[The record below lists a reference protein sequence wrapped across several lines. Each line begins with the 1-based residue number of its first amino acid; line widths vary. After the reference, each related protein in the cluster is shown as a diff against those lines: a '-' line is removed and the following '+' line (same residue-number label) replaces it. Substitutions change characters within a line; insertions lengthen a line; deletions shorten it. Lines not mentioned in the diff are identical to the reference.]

1 MIDLIF
7 AMQIV
12 IALVAL
18 LWSYD
23 RYAKRWVA
31 TRGND
36 VVIGSVNDVGYV
48 AGEGGG
54 SIIVS
59 YGYSVDGVRYYGAFH
74 PSAFEEIGLFNFKIR
89 TPEIEAIFRE
99 KYPKGHEVRVYFF
112 HGSPA
117 EHWVNEPPSKSA
129 VLWKATW
136 LPLLILLLTWLPLGF
151 VQLLITLSAK

>member
-1 MIDLIF
+1 MIELIF
-7 AMQIV
+7 AAQIG

-54 SIIVS
+54 SIVVS
-59 YGYSVDGVRYYGAFH
+59 YGYSVDGIRYYGAFN
-74 PSAFEEIGLFNFKIR
+74 PSLFEEIESFQFQNSHARDRGDFS
-89 TPEIEAIFRE
+89 RE
-99 KYPKGHEVRVYFF
+99 V
-112 HGSPA
+112 
-117 EHWVNEPPSKSA
+117 
-129 VLWKATW
+129 
-136 LPLLILLLTWLPLGF
+136 
-151 VQLLITLSAK
+151 TLRDMK

>member
-1 MIDLIF
+1 MIELIF
-7 AMQIV
+7 AAEIG

-18 LWSYD
+18 LWSFD

-36 VVIGSVNDVGYV
+36 VVVGSVNDVGYV

-54 SIIVS
+54 SIVVS
-59 YGYSVDGVRYYGAFH
+59 YGYAVDGIRYYGAFN
-74 PSAFEEIGLFNFKIR
+74 PSIFEEIGLFNFKIR
-89 TPEIEAIFRE
+89 TPDIEAISRE
-99 KYPKGHEVRVYFF
+99 KYPKGHEMPVYFF
-112 HGSPA
+112 RDAPA
-117 EHWVNEPPSKSA
+117 EHWVNEPPSKTA

-136 LPLLILLLTWLPLGF
+136 LPLLVLLLTLMPLGF

>member
-1 MIDLIF
+1 MIEVIF
-7 AMQIV
+7 SVEIG
-12 IALVAL
+12 IGLVAL

-23 RYAKRWVA
+23 RYAKRWVV

-36 VVIGSVNDVGYV
+36 VVIGSVNEVGYV
-48 AGEGGG
+48 AGEAGG
-54 SIIVS
+54 SVIVS
-59 YGYSVDGVRYYGAFH
+59 YGYSVNGIRYYGAFN
-74 PSAFEEIGLFNFKIR
+74 PSIFEEIGFFNFKIR

-136 LPLLILLLTWLPLGF
+136 LPLLLLLLTLLPLGF
-151 VQLLITLSAK
+151 MQLLITLSAK

>member
-7 AMQIV
+7 ATQIV
-12 IALVAL
+12 IVLVAL

-54 SIIVS
+54 SIMVS
-59 YGYSVDGVRYYGAFH
+59 YGYSVDGVRYYGAFN
-74 PSAFEEIGLFNFKIR
+74 PSVFKEIGLFNFKIR
-89 TPEIEAIFRE
+89 APEIEAIFQE
-99 KYPKGHEVRVYFF
+99 KYPKGHEVPVYFF
-112 HGSPA
+112 RDAPA
-117 EHWVNEPPSKSA
+117 EHWVNEPPSKTA
-129 VLWKATW
+129 VLLKATW
-136 LPLLILLLTWLPLGF
+136 LPLLVLLLTLLPLGF

>member
-7 AMQIV
+7 ATQIV
-12 IALVAL
+12 IVLVAL

-54 SIIVS
+54 SIMVS
-59 YGYSVDGVRYYGAFH
+59 YGYSVDGVRYYGAFN
-74 PSAFEEIGLFNFKIR
+74 PSVFEEIGLFNFKIR
-89 TPEIEAIFRE
+89 APEIEAIFRE
-99 KYPKGHEVRVYFF
+99 KYPKGHEVPVYFF
-112 HGSPA
+112 RDAPA
-117 EHWVNEPPSKSA
+117 EHWVNEPPSKTA
-129 VLWKATW
+129 VLLKATL
-136 LPLLILLLTWLPLGF
+136 LPLLVLLLTLLPLGF

>member
-7 AMQIV
+7 ATQIV
-12 IALVAL
+12 IVLVAL

-36 VVIGSVNDVGYV
+36 VVIGSVNDVGYA

-54 SIIVS
+54 SIMVS
-59 YGYSVDGVRYYGAFH
+59 YGYSVDGVRYYGAFN
-74 PSAFEEIGLFNFKIR
+74 PSVFEEIGLFNFKIR
-89 TPEIEAIFRE
+89 TSEIEAIFRE
-99 KYPKGHEVRVYFF
+99 KYPMGHEVRVYFF
-112 HGSPA
+112 HDSPA

-129 VLWKATW
+129 VLWKATR
-136 LPLLILLLTWLPLGF
+136 LPLLILLLTLPPLGF

>member
-1 MIDLIF
+1 MIELIF
-7 AMQIV
+7 AAEIGM
-12 IALVAL
+12 ALVAL

-54 SIIVS
+54 SIHVS
-59 YGYSVDGVRYYGAFH
+59 YGYSVDGIRYYGSFN
-74 PSAFEEIGLFNFKIR
+74 PSVFEEIGLFNFKIR
-89 TPEIEAIFRE
+89 TPEVEAIFRE

-117 EHWVNEPPSKSA
+117 EHWVDEPPSKSA
-129 VLWKATW
+129 VFWKATW

-151 VQLLITLSAK
+151 VHLLITLPSE

>member
-1 MIDLIF
+1 MIELIF
-7 AMQIV
+7 AAEIV

-23 RYAKRWVA
+23 RYAKRWIA

-54 SIIVS
+54 SIVVS
-59 YGYSVDGVRYYGAFH
+59 YGYSVDGIRYYGAFN
-74 PSAFEEIGLFNFKIR
+74 PDMFEEIGFFNFKIR

-99 KYPKGHEVRVYFF
+99 KYPKGYEVPVYFF
-112 HGSPA
+112 RDAPA
-117 EHWVNEPPSKSA
+117 EHWVNEAPSKSA
-129 VLWKATW
+129 VLWKASW
-136 LPLLILLLTWLPLGF
+136 LPLLVLMLTLLPLGF

>member
-1 MIDLIF
+1 MIELIF
-7 AMQIV
+7 AAEIG
-12 IALVAL
+12 IAVVAL

-54 SIIVS
+54 SIHVS
-59 YGYSVDGVRYYGAFH
+59 YGYSVDGVRYYGSFN
-74 PSAFEEIGLFNFKIR
+74 PSVFEEIGLFNFKIR

-99 KYPKGHEVRVYFF
+99 KFPKGYEVPVYFF
-112 HGSPA
+112 RDAPA
-117 EHWVNEPPSKSA
+117 EYWVNEPPAKSA

-136 LPLLILLLTWLPLGF
+136 LPLLLLLLTLLPLGL
-151 VQLLITLSAK
+151 VQLLIMLSAK

>member
-7 AMQIV
+7 AIQIV

-18 LWSYD
+18 LSSYD

-31 TRGND
+31 TRGNH
-36 VVIGSVNDVGYV
+36 VVTGSVTDVGYV

-54 SIIVS
+54 SIYVS
-59 YGYSVDGVRYYGAFH
+59 YGYSVDGIRYYGSFN
-74 PSAFEEIGLFNFKIR
+74 PSVFEEIGLFNFKIR

-99 KYPKGHEVRVYFF
+99 KYPKGHEVPVYFF
-112 HGSPA
+112 RDAPA
-117 EHWVNEPPSKSA
+117 EHWLNEPPSNSA

-136 LPLLILLLTWLPLGF
+136 LPLLVLVLMLLLLGF
-151 VQLLITLSAK
+151 VQLLIMLSAK